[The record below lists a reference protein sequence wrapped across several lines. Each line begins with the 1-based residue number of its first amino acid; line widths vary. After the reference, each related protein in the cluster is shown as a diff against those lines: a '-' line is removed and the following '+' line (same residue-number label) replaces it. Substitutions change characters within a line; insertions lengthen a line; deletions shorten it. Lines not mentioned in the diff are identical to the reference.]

1 MMATIAFN
9 QFVNPWALA
18 AIDWWYYVFY
28 CGWLVFELGFV
39 VFFLVE
45 TKGSSSVLV
54 ENRFVGISNLHSG
67 RTLEE
72 TAALF
77 DGEEK
82 RQDLVVLGGE
92 AASTTMRASRNITLP
107 HSESEIEDKKD
118 KYYELKKRRVDL
130 DSTVSATDLI
140 SRVL

>member
-1 MMATIAFN
+1 LNTVLLAFS
-9 QFVNPWALA
+9 
-18 AIDWWYYVFY
+18 D
-28 CGWLVFELGFV
+28 
-39 VFFLVE
+39 
-45 TKGSSSVLV
+45 
-54 ENRFVGISNLHSG
+54 LHSG

-82 RQDLVVLGGE
+82 HQDLAALGGE
-92 AASTTMRASRNITLP
+92 AASTTMGPSRNIVLP
-107 HSESEIEDKKD
+107 HSESEIEDKQD